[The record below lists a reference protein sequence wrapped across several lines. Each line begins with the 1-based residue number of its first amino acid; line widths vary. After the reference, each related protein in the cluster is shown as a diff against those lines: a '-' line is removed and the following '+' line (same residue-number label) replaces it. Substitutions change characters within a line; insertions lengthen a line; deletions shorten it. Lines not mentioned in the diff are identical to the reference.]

1 MGKQIS
7 LEEFPLQGRAG
18 RGAKCSETELSGV
31 CLIDEQSQI
40 LIIGNKNKLCS
51 SASELPVLKRPS
63 AGNMIIKDNTIKNI
77 TKL

>member
-18 RGAKCSETELSGV
+18 RGVKCSETELSGV

-40 LIIGNKNKLCS
+40 LIIGNKNNLCI

-63 AGNMIIKDNTIKNI
+63 AGNIIIKDNTIKNI